1 MVFSNFPQAAV
12 KFEIQAYK
20 RPRNLKAL
28 KETHVAFSG
37 SPRKH
42 PYDDTK
48 VVLITDPVSM
58 NTFYYEFNA
67 DDVTFVEELPSVVN
81 PDGETIVLVRIWVK
95 KQSIGIRSTPFIVE
109 DTRLRK

>member
-1 MVFSNFPQAAV
+1 MVFSNFPQAAE

-20 RPRNLKAL
+20 RPGSIKDIRK
-28 KETHVAFSG
+28 THVAFSG

-58 NTFYYEFNA
+58 NTFYYEFKT
-67 DDVTFVEELPSVVN
+67 DDVTFVEELPSIVS
-81 PDGETIVLVRIWVK
+81 PDGEAIVLVRIWVK
-95 KQSIGIRSTPFIVE
+95 KQSIGIRCTPFIVE
-109 DTRLRK
+109 DTRLR